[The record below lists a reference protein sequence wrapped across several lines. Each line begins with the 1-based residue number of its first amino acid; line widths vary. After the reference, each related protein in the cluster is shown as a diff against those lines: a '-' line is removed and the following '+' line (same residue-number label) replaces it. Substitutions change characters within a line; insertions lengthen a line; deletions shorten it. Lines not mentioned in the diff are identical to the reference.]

1 MLESNDG
8 GAIVEDGGDW
18 AIVTLSKKGRSGL
31 VDEDSTFGDE
41 GIVQV
46 YTTVCSPPHDTV
58 LT

>member
-1 MLESNDG
+1 VD
-8 GAIVEDGGDW
+8 DGGDW
-18 AIVTLSKKGRSGL
+18 AILILSKKGRSEL
-31 VDEDSTFGDE
+31 VDEDSAFGHE